1 MAKKSPR
8 KPNAALSKRG
18 FGWLPDLPDQRDR
31 LYAAIAKPP
40 AELPPSVDLR
50 KSFSPVEDQGAMN
63 SCTANAIVGV
73 LEFLEKKDKKPFVDL
88 SRLFVYYNE
97 RVIEHS
103 VDADQG
109 AFIRDGI
116 KSIVKQG
123 VCTESKWPYSK
134 SKLYSKPPVACYR
147 EAADHQVTSYH
158 RISSLAEMRQCLAE
172 GYPFVFGF
180 TVYTAFMSNEVK
192 KSGVLNMPQLSEKVE
207 GGHAVVAVG
216 YDDAQKRFVVRNSWG
231 SGWGMKGYYTM
242 PYDYL
247 SDRNLSDDFW
257 TVRQAENI

>member
-1 MAKKSPR
+1 MAKNSPR
-8 KPNAALSKRG
+8 KQDSGTKKGL
-18 FGWLPDLPDQRDR
+18 GWLPDLPDYRDR
-31 LYAAIAKPP
+31 LYSAIAKPP
-40 AELPPSVDLR
+40 AELPPLVDLR
-50 KSFSPVEDQGAMN
+50 KVFSPVEDQGSMN
-63 SCTANAIVGV
+63 SCMANAIVGV
-73 LEFLEKKDKKPFVDL
+73 LEFLENKNNKPFVDL

-97 RVIEHS
+97 RVIENS
-103 VDADQG
+103 VDSDQG

-116 KSIVKQG
+116 KTIVKQG
-123 VCTESKWPYSK
+123 VCAESRWPYSK

-147 EAADHQVTSYH
+147 EGADHQVTSYH
-158 RISSLAEMRQCLAE
+158 RIVTFHEMRQCLAE

-180 TVYTAFMSNEVK
+180 TVYSAFMSKEVK
-192 KSGVLNMPQLSEKVE
+192 KSGILNLPQTGETVE

-216 YDDAQKRFVVRNSWG
+216 YDDAQKRFLVRNSWG
-231 SGWGMKGYYTM
+231 SDWGMKGYYTM

>member
-8 KPNAALSKRG
+8 RTNAAMTKRR
-18 FGWLPDLPDQRDR
+18 FGWLPDLPDYRDR

-40 AELPPSVDLR
+40 AQLPPSVDLR
-50 KSFSPVEDQGAMN
+50 KALSPVEDQGAMN

-103 VDADQG
+103 VSADQG

-116 KSIVKQG
+116 KSTVKQG
-123 VCTESKWPYSK
+123 VCAESKWPYSK
-134 SKLYSKPPVACYR
+134 SKLYSRPPVACYR

-158 RISSLAEMRQCLAE
+158 RISSLTEMRQCLAE

-180 TVYTAFMSNEVK
+180 TVYTAFMSDEVK
-192 KSGVLNMPQLSEKVE
+192 KSGILNMPQPGEKVE

-216 YDDAQKRFVVRNSWG
+216 YDDAQKRFLVRNSWG
-231 SGWGMKGYYTM
+231 SGWGMNGFYTM

>member
-8 KPNAALSKRG
+8 SAKLAANKG
-18 FGWLPDLPDQRDR
+18 FGWLPDIPDHRDK

-40 AELPPSVDLR
+40 AEMPSSIDLR
-50 KSFSPVEDQGAMN
+50 KSFSPPENQGAMN

-73 LEFLEKKDKKPFVDL
+73 LEFLEKKNKKHFVDL
-88 SRLFVYYNE
+88 SVN
-97 RVIEHS
+97 
-103 VDADQG
+103 ADPG

-116 KSIVKQG
+116 KTIVKQG
-123 VCTESKWPYSK
+123 VCAESKWPYSK

-158 RISSLAEMRQCLAE
+158 RISSLNEMLQCLAE
-172 GYPFVFGF
+172 GFPFVFGF
-180 TVYTAFMSNEVK
+180 TVYTAFMSKEVK
-192 KSGVLNMPQLSEKVE
+192 KSGVLNMPQPTEKVE

-216 YDDAQKRFVVRNSWG
+216 YDHTQKRFLVRNSWG
-231 SGWGMKGYYTM
+231 TDWGMKGYYTM

-247 SDRNLSDDFW
+247 GDRNLSDDFW
-257 TVRQAENI
+257 TVRQAENM

>member
-8 KPNAALSKRG
+8 KPNVASTKG
-18 FGWLPDLPDQRDR
+18 FGWLPDLPDHRDK
-31 LYAAIAKPP
+31 LYSAIAKPP
-40 AELPPSVDLR
+40 PELPPSVDLR

-73 LEFLEKKDKKPFVDL
+73 LEFLENKNKKPFVDL

-103 VDADQG
+103 VDADPG

-116 KSIVKQG
+116 KTIVKQG
-123 VCTESKWPYSK
+123 VCAESRWPYSK

-158 RISSLAEMRQCLAE
+158 RIVTFHEMRQCLAE

-180 TVYTAFMSNEVK
+180 TVYSAFMSKEVK
-192 KSGVLNMPQLSEKVE
+192 KSGVLNLPQTGEKVE

-216 YDDAQKRFVVRNSWG
+216 YDDAQKRFLVRNSWG

-257 TVRQAENI
+257 TVRQAENM

>member
-1 MAKKSPR
+1 MAKKHPR
-8 KPNAALSKRG
+8 KPNLSANKG
-18 FGWLPDLPDQRDR
+18 FGWLPDLPDHRDK

-40 AELPPSVDLR
+40 AEMPSSVDLR
-50 KSFSPVEDQGAMN
+50 KFCSPVENQGEMN

-103 VDADQG
+103 VNADPG

-116 KSIVKQG
+116 KTIVKQG
-123 VCTESKWPYSK
+123 VCAESKWPYSK
-134 SKLYSKPPVACYR
+134 SKLSSKPPVACYR

-158 RISSLAEMRQCLAE
+158 RISSLNEMRQCLAE
-172 GYPFVFGF
+172 GFPFVFGF

-192 KSGVLNMPQLSEKVE
+192 KSGVLNLPLPGEKVE

-216 YDDAQKRFVVRNSWG
+216 YDDVQKRILVRNSWG
-231 SGWGMKGYYTM
+231 SDWGMKGYYTM
-242 PYDYL
+242 PYDYV

-257 TVRQAENI
+257 TVRQAENL